1 VQPPPAATPPYLVGW
16 WPPVPQ
22 IIQFSAPYRVDV
34 VEQAPSPLPA
44 GHVRV
49 RTRYSGISSGTELTV
64 YRGSNP
70 YLNRRWD
77 PYGRLFVDGEGGV
90 TYPVAGIGY
99 SEVGS
104 IVEVADDVADSPEGP
119 RVGQRVWG
127 MWGHRAEA
135 VLPAGT
141 LSGRVLPDGVDPLAA
156 TFARVGAVALNAVLA
171 ADVHV
176 TETVAVFGQGVIG
189 LLASRLAVLSG
200 AEVAAVDTLGR
211 RLKHAEQY
219 GARILLN
226 PTTTDCAAEL
236 RRLTGN
242 RGVDVAIEVSGS
254 YRALHEAIRSV
265 AVGGRAVAAG
275 FYQGDAAGLRLGE
288 EFHHNRVQIV
298 SSQIGGVP
306 LNLATRW
313 DPDRLHEAFLGLMA
327 TGAVDPLGLVTH
339 VLPVR
344 EAPAAYDL
352 LHQRPEDALQIVLE
366 F

>member
-1 VQPPPAATPPYLVGW
+1 MVAPL
-16 WPPVPQ
+16 PQ

-34 VEQAPSPLPA
+34 VEQAPSSLPA

-77 PYGRLFVDGEGGV
+77 PYGRLFVDGDGAI
-90 TYPVAGIGY
+90 TYPVAGVGY

-104 IVEVADDVADSPEGP
+104 VVEVADDVADSPEGP
-119 RVGQRVWG
+119 QVGQRIWG
-127 MWGHRAEA
+127 MWGHRGEA

-141 LSGRVLPDGVDPLAA
+141 LAGRVLPEGMDPLAA
-156 TFARVGAVALNAVLA
+156 TFARVGAVALNALLA

-176 TETVAVFGQGVIG
+176 TETVAIFGQGVIG
-189 LLASRLAVLSG
+189 LLTSRLAALNG
-200 AEVAAVDTLGR
+200 AEVAAVDTFAR
-211 RLKHAEQY
+211 RLKYAEEY

-242 RGVDVAIEVSGS
+242 RGVDVAIEMSGS

-265 AVGGRAVAAG
+265 AVDGRTVAAG
-275 FYQGDAAGLRLGE
+275 FYQGDAMGLRLGE

-298 SSQIGGVP
+298 ASQIGGVP
-306 LNLATRW
+306 AGLAGRW
-313 DPDRLHEAFLGLMA
+313 NPDRLLQAFLGLIA
-327 TGAVDPLGLVTH
+327 SGAVDPLGLVTH
-339 VLPVR
+339 VLPAR
-344 EAPAAYDL
+344 QAAAAFDL
-352 LHQRPEDALQIVLE
+352 LHERPEDALQIVLE

>member
-1 VQPPPAATPPYLVGW
+1 MARL
-16 WPPVPQ
+16 PQ
-22 IIQFSAPYRVDV
+22 IIQFSAPYRIDV
-34 VEQAPSPLPA
+34 VEQAPPPLPP

-49 RTRYSGISSGTELTV
+49 RTHYSGISSGTELTV

-77 PYGRLFVDGEGGV
+77 PYSGLFVDGEGAL

-104 IVEVADDVADSPEGP
+104 VVEVADDVAGSPEWP
-119 RVGQRVWG
+119 QVGQRVWG
-127 MWGHRAEA
+127 MWGHRGEA

-141 LSGRVLPDGVDPLAA
+141 LAGRILPAGMDALAA
-156 TFARVGAVALNAVLA
+156 TFARVGAVALNSVLA
-171 ADVHV
+171 ADLHV

-189 LLASRLAVLSG
+189 LLTNRLAALSG
-200 AEVAAVDTLGR
+200 ATVAAVDTVAR

-242 RGVDVAIEVSGS
+242 RGVDVAIEMSGS

-265 AVGGRAVAAG
+265 AVGGRTVAAG

-288 EFHHNRVQIV
+288 EFHHNRVHLV
-298 SSQIGGVP
+298 SSQIGGLP
-306 LNLATRW
+306 PGLAGRW
-313 DPDRLHEAFLGLMA
+313 DPDRLHHAFLGLMA
-327 TGAVDPLGLVTH
+327 SGAVDPLGLVTH
-339 VLPVR
+339 VI
-344 EAPAAYDL
+344 PARDAAGAYDL